1 MTNENLEFKRN
12 MNRRNETMRG
22 GGQVCSLEK
31 DHKGGKLDFQAFD
44 VATLQHQTED
54 DQD

>member
-1 MTNENLEFKRN
+1 MRTLNSR
-12 MNRRNETMRG
+12 ETWIEGMKPWGG

-44 VATLQHQTED
+44 VAMLQHQTQD
-54 DQD
+54 DHD